1 MSNNFVLPTPPLPLT
16 PAEEEKLRGRLT
28 GFKTGYDEGYLR
40 GRLAI
45 LHGRPEEPLPVRDI
59 HVMYVASGK
68 GYPYSP
74 LDEAAVAALQKLTT
88 RVTVTDVRQNLVELA
103 GADHPD
109 LVIVLDGMDLPL
121 EQINVL
127 RGSGIRTAIWL
138 TDDPYY
144 TDFTLKIVLH
154 YDYVFT
160 LERNCIDFYKGLG
173 CQQVH
178 YLPFGVHREHYH
190 PTTTRSPIQRDIS
203 FIGSAYWNRVN
214 FFREILPDLMQYNT
228 VINGIWWDRLPEA
241 PQYGE
246 RIEIG
251 KWMSPQETALAYSG
265 SKIVINLHRSHIDED
280 VNNNSLGIKAVS
292 PNPRTFEI
300 AASGTLQLCD
310 ARDDMG
316 NFYKP
321 GEEIETFAS
330 PKEMM
335 DKIRFYLTHEEE
347 RQEIVLRAYERTL
360 KEHTYTKRLNQL
372 LTIIYG

>member
-16 PAEEEKLRGRLT
+16 PSEKEKLRGRLT
-28 GFKTGYDEGYLR
+28 GFKTGHDEGYLR

-74 LDEAAVAALQKLTT
+74 LDEAVVAALQKLAT

-103 GADHPD
+103 GANHPD
-109 LVIVLDGMDLPL
+109 LVLVLDGMDLPL

-127 RGSGIRTAIWL
+127 RGYGIRTAIWL

-178 YLPFGVHREHYH
+178 YLPFAVHREHYH

-214 FFREILPDLMQYNT
+214 FFRELLPDLMKYNT

-241 PQYGE
+241 PQYGD

-251 KWMSPQETALAYSG
+251 KWMSPQETALTYSG

-280 VNNNSLGIKAVS
+280 VNNNSLGITAVS

-300 AASGTLQLCD
+300 SASGTLQLCD

-330 PKEMM
+330 PREMM

-347 RQEIVLRAYERTL
+347 RREIVLRAYERTL